1 MDVHTIVNCYDIDPT
16 LHAFVACPTCYAL
29 YPLTDEAL
37 KNAESVFQ
45 ADQPLPVCDERS
57 HPDSVP
63 CGTTLWRT
71 RRIDR
76 RTFVTPIRKQIFQD
90 LKEWIGRIVAT
101 PGIEDA
107 MDQHQQSSPPADGDP
122 ERDFVDSTTF
132 RQFKGTDGEPYAI
145 PQQDPSGSPD
155 LRLVTSLGFDA
166 FNPFH
171 SKTAHAIVQ
180 STALYMVILSLP
192 EHLRYR
198 PENMYLLTVMT
209 GKPSQ
214 HHINFTLRKLVKQ
227 LLPFWEGLFYVH
239 TARYLLGRRVF
250 IVLIPAVCDT
260 EGAHQLLGF
269 ASHSHTYFC
278 RRCLLQ
284 IGDIHNLVPETW
296 IMRDPAQH
304 RELALKW
311 REASTEEERQKIYDE
326 HGIRWSELL
335 ELTYWDPVLFTII
348 DDMHFA
354 QLGLFETHLR
364 DVWQIDHEKP
374 GGDGLYPEKRLQE
387 QKKKTLWYICFKL
400 GLRTGVR
407 KKKSLVDQIL
417 TWRWRSGPA
426 NVPKVPPLNYNDVPD
441 AWEGDV
447 PMDND
452 FDVVLDSDVVS
463 DSGVSDTSF
472 DSRASSAPL
481 VLRPAPSFAFNKD
494 SAFEKLESKMLD
506 FSGKPPS
513 LSKPNLQTLKALC
526 QDLGIHYN
534 SIDSKRILTARI
546 MDYMCLSLS
555 FMIKAKFEVEEPTRT
570 TLMNYEYTYLE
581 RLCKDYKVPPFATSD
596 PPHST
601 VTKDDLGRR
610 LLLWEHRDTPLK
622 QTLPRHVI
630 GRDLLE
636 EVWADMKRTILP
648 TWIQAPPPNWGT
660 PAQGKLS
667 AEEYKVVCSISLVIT
682 LIRVWGY
689 GTEDAQSRR
698 FQMLLNYLD
707 LVHAIHV
714 LLLRETSW
722 QSREYYKSHM
732 QRYLETV
739 LDMLT
744 VPQYLSAS
752 TTLYK
757 NSMQINT
764 WVTFWLFIIG
774 KYLSDSSFQQA
785 NLQLILDHNADVRQ
799 DVDEALNALKNIE
812 REDHRGMFAGT
823 DLSVWSSTEFKAT
836 PCWIQHSTLD
846 RITDHLCGIYD
857 FPHSYWSSTLTH
869 QAYNLAGVAIGRVIY
884 SHRVRQN
891 SVVFCHDGAFLAG
904 TIDEVFT
911 HSHLHPVTQ
920 KTRKITY
927 LEVSVLEAIN
937 EQNDL
942 YRKLHC
948 GWLCLRT
955 STIARTLTIPL
966 SSIVSHFIRT
976 ELSLSV
982 EGNLVTHVYPVP
994 KKVHIVSSDTQEL
1007 RFLEQQVEENR
1018 RQVLQLRSEAVALR
1032 QQVEGPSRETSEVK
1046 IGLKPEH
1053 QDSLARLERAKAL
1066 TLSFRTQ
1073 ILACLDCDLNDARY
1087 MHGITTNDSQQFWS
1101 LLEQIKSSRGEV
1113 VLSKALM
1120 HSPAADNVQDIPPS
1134 ETTALLVEQ
1143 CLVLCEMA
1151 GKLKGSGHED
1161 HLFQECTDLFHRA
1174 QYL

>member
-1 MDVHTIVNCYDIDPT
+1 
-16 LHAFVACPTCYAL
+16 
-29 YPLTDEAL
+29 
-37 KNAESVFQ
+37 
-45 ADQPLPVCDERS
+45 
-57 HPDSVP
+57 
-63 CGTTLWRT
+63 
-71 RRIDR
+71 
-76 RTFVTPIRKQIFQD
+76 
-90 LKEWIGRIVAT
+90 
-101 PGIEDA
+101 
-107 MDQHQQSSPPADGDP
+107 
-122 ERDFVDSTTF
+122 
-132 RQFKGTDGEPYAI
+132 
-145 PQQDPSGSPD
+145 
-155 LRLVTSLGFDA
+155 
-166 FNPFH
+166 
-171 SKTAHAIVQ
+171 
-180 STALYMVILSLP
+180 
-192 EHLRYR
+192 
-198 PENMYLLTVMT
+198 
-209 GKPSQ
+209 
-214 HHINFTLRKLVKQ
+214 
-227 LLPFWEGLFYVH
+227 
-239 TARYLLGRRVF
+239 
-250 IVLIPAVCDT
+250 
-260 EGAHQLLGF
+260 
-269 ASHSHTYFC
+269 
-278 RRCLLQ
+278 
-284 IGDIHNLVPETW
+284 
-296 IMRDPAQH
+296 MRDPAQH

-335 ELTYWDPVLFTII
+335 ELPYWDPVLFTII
-348 DDMHFA
+348 DDMYFA

-364 DVWQIDHEKP
+364 DVWQIDHKKP
-374 GGDGLYPEKRLQE
+374 GGDGLYPEVKDQQKLSKASLRNLLNEIRENRTTLQKRLQE

-452 FDVVLDSDVVS
+452 FDVVS
-463 DSGVSDTSF
+463 DSGVSDASF
-472 DSRASSAPL
+472 DSRASLAPL

-494 SAFEKLESKMLD
+494 SAFEKLKSKTLD

-534 SIDSKRILTARI
+534 SINSKRILAARI
-546 MDYMCLSLS
+546 MDYRKENGSNDPVPVSKFDSLVYDK
-555 FMIKAKFEVEEPTRT
+555 IKAKFEVEEPTRT

-596 PPHST
+596 PPHLT

-610 LLLWEHRDTPLK
+610 LLLWRQEHRDTPLK

-630 GRDLLE
+630 GTDLLE
-636 EVWADMKRTILP
+636 EVWADMKRTVLP

-722 QSREYYKSHM
+722 QSREYYRSHM

-739 LDMLT
+739 LVLYPDFTLKPNHHFSLHVVTDLETMGPGHARSTPVFERINHSLQELNANQHLGEVEATMLT
-744 VPQYLSAS
+744 ACCR
-752 TTLYK
+752 
-757 NSMQINT
+757 
-764 WVTFWLFIIG
+764 
-774 KYLSDSSFQQA
+774 QA

-812 REDHRGMFAGT
+812 REDHCRMFAGT

-857 FPHSYWSSTLTH
+857 FPRSYWSSTLTR

-966 SSIVSHFIRT
+966 SSIVLHFVRT

-994 KKVHIVSSDTQEL
+994 KVFFDNESAMPT
-1007 RFLEQQVEENR
+1007 
-1018 RQVLQLRSEAVALR
+1018 
-1032 QQVEGPSRETSEVK
+1032 PTS
-1046 IGLKPEH
+1046 
-1053 QDSLARLERAKAL
+1053 
-1066 TLSFRTQ
+1066 
-1073 ILACLDCDLNDARY
+1073 
-1087 MHGITTNDSQQFWS
+1087 
-1101 LLEQIKSSRGEV
+1101 
-1113 VLSKALM
+1113 
-1120 HSPAADNVQDIPPS
+1120 
-1134 ETTALLVEQ
+1134 
-1143 CLVLCEMA
+1143 
-1151 GKLKGSGHED
+1151 
-1161 HLFQECTDLFHRA
+1161 
-1174 QYL
+1174 